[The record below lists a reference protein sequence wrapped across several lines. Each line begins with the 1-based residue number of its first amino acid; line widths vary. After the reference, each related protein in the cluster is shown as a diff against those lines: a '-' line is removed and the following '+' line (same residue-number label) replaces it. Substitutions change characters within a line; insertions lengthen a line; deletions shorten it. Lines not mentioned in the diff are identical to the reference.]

1 MIWGCITWSGR
12 GTLCKINGNM
22 NAEKYISILDEQLL
36 PVIVRHFPDNSY
48 IFQVT
53 RHKYH
58 RNLLASGEEKFA
70 KTGRRNFYQIS
81 CSILF
86 LTFGRMSQLIT
97 LKSCIIPYHGEFL
110 FAFDQRDTSQGTKG
124 MWIFL
129 LCWKRR
135 VYHAKR
141 GNSHWRPPFSANT
154 FGTRRCSLDV
164 WSSHF
169 FT

>member
-81 CSILF
+81 CSMLF
-86 LTFGRMSQLIT
+86 LTFGRMSQLINSCLHSIKGT
-97 LKSCIIPYHGEFL
+97 PHKVLKVCEFSYCVENGEFITL
-110 FAFDQRDTSQGTKG
+110 SEVTLIDVRHFPRILLARDA
-124 MWIFL
+124 
-129 LCWKRR
+129 
-135 VYHAKR
+135 VA
-141 GNSHWRPPFSANT
+141 
-154 FGTRRCSLDV
+154 
-164 WSSHF
+164 
-169 FT
+169 

>member
-1 MIWGCITWSGR
+1 MNRGSYLVKSTGSTCGNLLMKSVDCFQNANHDLGCITWSGR

-81 CSILF
+81 CSMLF

-124 MWIFL
+124 M
-129 LCWKRR
+129 
-135 VYHAKR
+135 
-141 GNSHWRPPFSANT
+141 
-154 FGTRRCSLDV
+154 
-164 WSSHF
+164 
-169 FT
+169 